1 MNLNRRTIVIFVSIL
16 LILFYGFSRE
26 VKKGKFK
33 NIDFTVTVKIQDRMP
48 SSASGRIDEFWED
61 IGFFASPMVSTVFV
75 MALTVWSF
83 IKARGFKRKIAV
95 LLIPLAF
102 GLLTLAEVYGN
113 SVVHHPAPPFFMLKN
128 PTTIFPKYYVNEQYS
143 YPSGHAGR
151 AVFVAILASSVML
164 HASSKNKRK
173 KQIIILVALA
183 YVVLVS
189 LGKIYLGQHWFS
201 DVVGGFFIGTAVGI
215 PIFGLLYEF

>member
-33 NIDFTVTVKIQDRMP
+33 NIDFAVTVKIQDRMP
-48 SSASGRIDEFWED
+48 SSESGRIDEFWED

-75 MALTVWSF
+75 MALSVWSF
-83 IKARGFKRKIAV
+83 IKAKGFKKKIAV
-95 LLIPLAF
+95 FLIPLAF
-102 GLLTLAEVYGN
+102 GLLTLAEVYGKN
-113 SVVHHPAPPFFMLKN
+113 VVHHPAPPFFMLKN

-143 YPSGHAGR
+143 YPSGHAAR
-151 AVFVAILASSVML
+151 AVFVAIVASSVML
-164 HASSKNKRK
+164 QASGKNKRK
-173 KQIIILVALA
+173 KQIILLVALA

-189 LGKIYLGQHWFS
+189 LGKIYLGQHWLS
-201 DVVGGFFIGTAVGI
+201 DVIGGMLLGVVS
-215 PIFGLLYEF
+215 GLLIMVKL